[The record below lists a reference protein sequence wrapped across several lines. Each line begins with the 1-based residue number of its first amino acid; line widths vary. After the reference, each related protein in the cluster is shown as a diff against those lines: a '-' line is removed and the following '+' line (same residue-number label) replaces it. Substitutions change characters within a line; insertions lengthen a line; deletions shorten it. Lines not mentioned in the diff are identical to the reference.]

1 MQGVSFLFEPESAV
15 LIGSNKIYEKVGMT
29 SPQMFESVIHNMT
42 RFFEGE
48 TYVLDIEGR
57 RGYKT
62 LEELPKTP
70 ELAVVMLPPRL
81 SLKQAEKCAK
91 SGVKAS
97 VMLTGGYKTRQRQQ
111 LSQLKKEY
119 GMRIL
124 GPNTIMGVI
133 NTANGLNTTF
143 ERDVMPPKGDISI
156 ISQSGGVGA
165 CLLDWTCYYGI
176 GVAKFAFVGDKV
188 DVDDVDLLRYFAKD
202 PDTKVI
208 CLYMEGIG
216 KGREFIETAS
226 KIVQTKP
233 ILALKGGATKEAARR
248 ARSHTASIA
257 GSDVIFNAAF
267 KKAGVIR
274 VGDMEE
280 LLDAAVALSKQPP
293 LRGDNIA
300 IVSNVG
306 GPAILAADAL
316 VKSELKLATLSEK
329 TKREIEQRYPGV
341 EAINPIDLIADARA
355 ERYSYVLDKVLSDPN
370 VDGVMVINMLKS
382 CYFKPEDAFAVAETA
397 KKYPDKSIVDVP
409 AGGEDFTLVHKILR
423 DTNVPVY
430 NLPEKGAKAL
440 RALWTYWKIARK
452 FALRSGN

>member
-1 MQGVSFLFEPESAV
+1 MWEANSLFEPESAV
-15 LIGSNKIYEKVGMT
+15 LIGSSKIHEKVGMT

-42 RFFEGE
+42 KFFKGE
-48 TYVLDIEGR
+48 TYILDIEGKR
-57 RGYKT
+57 AHKT

-70 ELAVVMLPPRL
+70 ELAVIMLPPRL
-81 SLKQAEKCAK
+81 SLRQAENCAK
-91 SGVKAS
+91 SGVKAA

-111 LSQLKKEY
+111 LSQLREEY

-143 ERDVMPPKGDISI
+143 EQDVMPPKGDISI

-165 CLLDWTCYYGI
+165 CLLDWACYYGV
-176 GVAKFAFVGDKV
+176 GVAKFAFMGDKV
-188 DVDDVDLLRYFAKD
+188 DVDDVDLLRYFAND

-208 CLYMEGIG
+208 CLYMEGIE

-233 ILALKGGATKEAARR
+233 MLALKGGATKEAARR
-248 ARSHTASIA
+248 ALSHTASIA
-257 GSDVIFNAAF
+257 GSDIIFDAAF
-267 KKAGVIR
+267 KKAGIIR

-306 GPAILAADAL
+306 GPAILAADAI
-316 VKSELKLATLSEK
+316 VRNELKLAILSEK
-329 TKREIEQRYPGV
+329 TRREIEQRYPGV

-382 CYFKPEDAFAVAETA
+382 CYFKPEDALAIAETVEKHP
-397 KKYPDKSIVDVP
+397 KKPVVDVP
-409 AGGEDFTLVHKILR
+409 AGGEDFALVHGTLR
-423 DTNVPVY
+423 DTNIPLY
-430 NLPEKGAKAL
+430 NLPEKAAKAL
-440 RALWTYWKIARK
+440 KALQTYHKILRK
-452 FALRSGN
+452 AK